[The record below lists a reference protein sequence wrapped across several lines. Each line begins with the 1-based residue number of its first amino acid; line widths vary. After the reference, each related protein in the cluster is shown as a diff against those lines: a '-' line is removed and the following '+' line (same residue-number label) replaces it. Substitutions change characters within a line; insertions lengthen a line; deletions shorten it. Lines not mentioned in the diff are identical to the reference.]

1 MRTASPHF
9 ALVGTAA
16 ALGAAV
22 LLLLPGPAAGA
33 AVGAG
38 ARGLEPMACPILEVE
53 LKTSVHAYKGTYA
66 GKSVTLTGKVKNAG
80 EALLENVAV
89 GFHLPADGGVCRTKA
104 SLYPNP
110 RSQEVAFHADAGAN
124 VYWEGF
130 VLGAGKWRK
139 FELKAEV
146 SAALAEAG
154 GELEIGA
161 VAYLVD
167 ARYPCVTM
175 AEPVKVS
182 AVCWLTWTD
191 RWDGCEFNVG

>member
-1 MRTASPHF
+1 MRTTSPLF

-16 ALGAAV
+16 ALGAAF

-53 LKTSVHAYKGTYA
+53 LKTSVNAYKGTYA

-89 GFHLPADGGVCRTKA
+89 GFHLPGDGGVCRTKA
-104 SLYPNP
+104 TLYPNP
-110 RSQEVAFHADAGAN
+110 RSQKVVFHADSGAN

-130 VLGAGKWRK
+130 TLGAGKWRK

-146 SAALAEAG
+146 SAAYAEAG

-167 ARYPCVTM
+167 APFPCATM

-182 AVCWLTWTD
+182 AAFGVWW
-191 RWDGCEFNVG
+191 VGRGRTGGRV